1 MTIRTDVVS
10 DAAWMLQK
18 LKSSLSRW
26 NIIEKRGGGRIGR
39 EYVTKDRI
47 RKYSPY

>member
-26 NIIEKRGGGRIGR
+26 NTLRKGEGG
-39 EYVTKDRI
+39 E
-47 RKYSPY
+47 